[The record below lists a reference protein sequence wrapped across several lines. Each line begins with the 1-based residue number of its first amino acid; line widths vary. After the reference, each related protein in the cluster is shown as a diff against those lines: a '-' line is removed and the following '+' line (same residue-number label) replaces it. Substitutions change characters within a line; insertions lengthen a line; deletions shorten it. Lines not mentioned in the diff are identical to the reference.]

1 MIDADTESTYM
12 SEISESN
19 NFELLSTQ
27 TFNSEQERFNNS
39 QKVIEFEDSG
49 EGVGTQMFDIISI
62 NSELKESE
70 HENNKQNIKTVV
82 ENIVDKV
89 IEETI
94 EKIVEKNDKITDSVE
109 MTDNKLYNFSFENH
123 NFQHDVHQDVHQD
136 VHDIENQM
144 NEVIGK
150 TGSIKMVDNELSKQT
165 SATPKKGI
173 IKMKYNK
180 VCHDVSSDA
189 SEDIGE
195 CSLECSPKNSPE
207 HYTNVISK
215 VETTDVYH
223 QRQVNKRYDF
233 YSSVVTF
240 ICFIIAMVAF
250 ITVIA
255 ISV

>member
-1 MIDADTESTYM
+1 MIDADTDSTYM

-27 TFNSEQERFNNS
+27 TFNSEQEIFNNS

-70 HENNKQNIKTVV
+70 HENNKQNIKNAV

-94 EKIVEKNDKITDSVE
+94 EKIIEKNDDKISESVK
-109 MTDNKLYNFSFENH
+109 MTDNKLYNSSFENQDI
-123 NFQHDVHQDVHQD
+123 QHDDQ
-136 VHDIENQM
+136 HDIENQM

-150 TGSIKMVDNELSKQT
+150 TGSIEMVDNELSKQT

-180 VCHDVSSDA
+180 VCHDVSENA
-189 SEDIGE
+189 SEDIGD
-195 CSLECSPKNSPE
+195 CSPECSPQ
-207 HYTNVISK
+207 HYTNSIPK

-240 ICFIIAMVAF
+240 ICFIIAMIAF
-250 ITVIA
+250 ITVIV

>member
-70 HENNKQNIKTVV
+70 HENNKQNIKTAV

-94 EKIVEKNDKITDSVE
+94 EKIVEKNDKMTESIE
-109 MTDNKLYNFSFENH
+109 MTDNKLYNSSFENE
-123 NFQHDVHQDVHQD
+123 DVHHDVHQD

-150 TGSIKMVDNELSKQT
+150 TGSIEMVDNELSKHT
-165 SATPKKGI
+165 SSKPKKGI

-180 VCHDVSSDA
+180 VCHDVSENA
-189 SEDIGE
+189 SEDIY
-195 CSLECSPKNSPE
+195 ECSPENSPE
-207 HYTNVISK
+207 HYTNVIPK

-223 QRQVNKRYDF
+223 QHQVNKRYDF
-233 YSSVVTF
+233 YGSVVTF

>member
-70 HENNKQNIKTVV
+70 RENNKQNIKNAV

-109 MTDNKLYNFSFENH
+109 MTDNKLYNPTFENQDIH
-123 NFQHDVHQDVHQD
+123 HDVQ
-136 VHDIENQM
+136 HDIENQM

-150 TGSIKMVDNELSKQT
+150 TGSIEMVDNELSKQT
-165 SATPKKGI
+165 SAKPKKGV

-189 SEDIGE
+189 SEDIDD
-195 CSLECSPKNSPE
+195 CSLECSPKCSLKNSPE
-207 HYTNVISK
+207 HYTNVIPK

-233 YSSVVTF
+233 YGSVVTF